1 MISPVRQNIFERA
14 ASTPALSMR
23 ELALLLCGL
32 DLRLQTAAI
41 PENKREYYDIW
52 LYQISRQIKAAGL
65 QPQGKNKQLYPADE
79 MFALAHLMTDET
91 ITPEPIRTRCL
102 LAVTTIANQNLARS
116 WLMRLGGPPLLEL
129 GLTLRRN
136 QRGQYLKTTEREN
149 TDRLLFLLI
158 MLLVKNS
165 QGAYGTPESPHLA
178 DIWRDIQTL
187 AEREGLP
194 AEGLSRST
202 IYSKLKSALTIHRRS
217 HD

>member
-1 MISPVRQNIFERA
+1 MV
-14 ASTPALSMR
+14 
-23 ELALLLCGL
+23 
-32 DLRLQTAAI
+32 
-41 PENKREYYDIW
+41 
-52 LYQISRQIKAAGL
+52 SRQIKAAGL
-65 QPQGKNKQLYPADE
+65 QSQDKSKQLYTADE

-102 LAVTTIANQNLARS
+102 QAVTTIANQNLARS

-136 QRGQYLKTTEREN
+136 QRGQYRKTTEREN

-187 AEREGLP
+187 AEHEGLP

-202 IYSKLKSALTIHRRS
+202 IYSKLKSALTIPRRS